1 MKVLIYSVVVI
12 LIDQITKLL
21 IKGFKIPFLNINN
34 RGVNIKSSLKILDDF
49 VQITHVENY
58 GLAFG
63 IDFGRDAKVALTIFT
78 IIAAILILYY
88 LYISR
93 FKDFKVRFSIALIL
107 GGACGNLID
116 RIFYG
121 VLYGY
126 APLFHGRVVD
136 FIHIDFF
143 DYNLFGKT
151 YESLPIFN
159 FADLSVF
166 IGIMILFYLSFK
178 TKIEQTDEADESSIK
193 PEMASENFQENDQ
206 ISNPNQIK
214 D

>member
-21 IKGFKIPFLNINN
+21 IKGFKIPFLNINH
-34 RGVNIKSSLKILDDF
+34 RGVKINSSIKILDDI

-63 IDFGRDAKVALTIFT
+63 IDFGRGAKVTLTVFT
-78 IIAAILILYY
+78 IIAAVLILYY

-93 FKDFKVRFSIALIL
+93 FKDFKIRFAIALIL
-107 GGACGNLID
+107 GGAVGNLID
-116 RIFYG
+116 RVLYG

-159 FADLSVF
+159 FADVSVS
-166 IGIMILFYLSFK
+166 IGLMILFYLSFK
-178 TKIEQTDEADESSIK
+178 TKIEQPDELDESSIIQ
-193 PEMASENFQENDQ
+193 ESASENFQENIQ
-206 ISNPNQIK
+206 TSNPNQIM

>member
-21 IKGFKIPFLNINN
+21 IKGFKIPFLNINH
-34 RGVNIKSSLKILDDF
+34 RGVKINSSIKILDDL

-63 IDFGRDAKVALTIFT
+63 IDFGRGAKVTLTVFT
-78 IIAAILILYY
+78 IIAAVLILYY

-93 FKDFKVRFSIALIL
+93 FKDFKIRFAIALIL
-107 GGACGNLID
+107 GGAVGNLID
-116 RIFYG
+116 RVFYG

-159 FADLSVF
+159 FADVSVS
-166 IGIMILFYLSFK
+166 IGLMILFYLSFK
-178 TKIEQTDEADESSIK
+178 TKIEQPDELDESSIK
-193 PEMASENFQENDQ
+193 QESASENF
-206 ISNPNQIK
+206 
-214 D
+214 

>member
-1 MKVLIYSVVVI
+1 MKVLVYSVVVI

-21 IKGFKIPFLNINN
+21 IKGFKIPFLNINHS
-34 RGVNIKSSLKILDDF
+34 GVKINSSIKILDDL

-63 IDFGRDAKVALTIFT
+63 IDFGREAKVTLTVFT
-78 IIAAILILYY
+78 IIAAVLILYY

-93 FKDFKVRFSIALIL
+93 FKDFKIRFAIALIL
-107 GGACGNLID
+107 GGAVGNLID
-116 RIFYG
+116 RVFYG

-159 FADLSVF
+159 FADVSVS
-166 IGIMILFYLSFK
+166 IGLLILFYLSFK
-178 TKIEQTDEADESSIK
+178 TKIEQPDEPDESSIK
-193 PEMASENFQENDQ
+193 QEIASENFQENNRT
-206 ISNPNQIK
+206 SNPNQIK

>member
-1 MKVLIYSVVVI
+1 MKVLLYSVVVI
-12 LIDQITKLL
+12 LFDQITKLL
-21 IKGFKIPFLNINN
+21 IKGFKIPFLNINH
-34 RGVNIKSSLKILDDF
+34 RGVKINSSIKILDDF
-49 VQITHVENY
+49 IQITHVENY

-63 IDFGRDAKVALTIFT
+63 IDFGRDAKVALTVFT
-78 IIAAILILYY
+78 IIATILILYY

-93 FKDFKVRFSIALIL
+93 FKDFKVRFAIALIL

-159 FADLSVF
+159 FADVSVL
-166 IGIMILFYLSFK
+166 IGIIILFYLSFK
-178 TKIEQTDEADESSIK
+178 TNIDPTDEPDEVSIK
-193 PEMASENFQENDQ
+193 HETASKNSQENDQ
-206 ISNPNQIK
+206 TSNPNQDK

>member
-1 MKVLIYSVVVI
+1 MKVLIYSVIVI

-21 IKGFKIPFLNINN
+21 IKGFKISFLNINH
-34 RGVNIKSSLKILDDF
+34 RGVRINSSIKILGDF
-49 VQITHVENY
+49 IQITHVENY

-78 IIAAILILYY
+78 IIAAVLILYY

-93 FKDFKVRFSIALIL
+93 FKDFKVRFAIALIL
-107 GGACGNLID
+107 GGAVGNLID

-121 VLYGY
+121 FLYGY

-151 YESLPIFN
+151 YESMPIFN
-159 FADLSVF
+159 FADVSVF

-178 TKIEQTDEADESSIK
+178 TKIEQTDETDESSIK
-193 PEMASENFQENDQ
+193 QETASENFQENDQ
-206 ISNPNQIK
+206 TSNPSQIK